1 VHERLQQRLRAADV
15 SFVLDQLPSKWDG
28 SGLIDRSRIAMVGQ
42 SMGGAAAIAA
52 MVKDSRVRAGIDMD
66 GSTYARIPK
75 SGFSRP
81 FMFIGSEQHVP
92 GGDSS
97 WDRDWKLLTGW
108 KRWIVVTDTDHQAF
122 TDIPLVGPS
131 LGIKPVYGVLPAKRS
146 AEIARTY
153 VAAFLDQ
160 HLKARRQPLLD
171 KPSTQY
177 PEVTL
182 CPENC
187 GQS

>member
-1 VHERLQQRLRAADV
+1 
-15 SFVLDQLPSKWDG
+15 
-28 SGLIDRSRIAMVGQ
+28 MVGQ
-42 SMGGAAAIAA
+42 SIGGAAALAT
-52 MVKDSRVRAGIDMD
+52 MVKNSRVRAGIDMD

-92 GGDSS
+92 GGPTPT

-108 KRWIVVTDTDHQAF
+108 KRWIVLAGAEHESCTDT
-122 TDIPLVGPS
+122 PLLSGA
-131 LGIKPVYGVLPAKRS
+131 LGIKPVYGVLSGKRS
-146 AEIARTY
+146 AEIIRTY

-160 HLKARRQPLLD
+160 HLQARRQTLLD

-177 PEVTL
+177 PEVKL

-187 GQS
+187 GRS